1 MQAMRKVQAGFTL
14 IELLIVVAI
23 IGILAAVAIPAYQD
37 YTIKAKISEGP
48 SLVGA
53 VKTAVAGY
61 YQSNGT
67 FPGSNTSAG
76 VANAGSIKGNHVVSI
91 TVRSNG
97 VIRVAYTAGIG
108 SAVTALNYDLV
119 PTATSGSITWACT
132 GNQLAPVK
140 YMPKCN

>member
-48 SLVGA
+48 SMVGA
-53 VKTAVAGY
+53 VKTALAGH

-67 FPGSNTSAG
+67 FPANNAAAG
-76 VANAGSIKGNHVVSI
+76 LPTAASIKGNHVVSI
-91 TVRSNG
+91 EVKSGG
-97 VIRVAYTAGIG
+97 VITVSY
-108 SAVTALNYDLV
+108 
-119 PTATSGSITWACT
+119 TSGLTGVTDKAYSYQAVANAGSISWNCDADKL
-132 GNQLAPVK
+132 GPDK
-140 YMPKCN
+140 YQPKCN